1 MTETLPQGWI
11 KTTLGEVC
19 AINPPMRFDHLVTD
33 DTKVSFVPMAAVEQ
47 EPDALMLHR
56 LELSHRC
63 EQPTDL
69 SQRTMFFSQGLLPA
83 WRTERSHWLLG

>member
-47 EPDALMLHR
+47 E
-56 LELSHRC
+56 
-63 EQPTDL
+63 T
-69 SQRTMFFSQGLLPA
+69 RTP
-83 WRTERSHWLLG
+83 